1 MSKLENNSSSEIT
14 VINELGLHARPA
26 AKIAELAATAASN
39 VWLIKNG
46 EKVDATSVIDIL
58 SLCSTKGTRLTLQVE
73 RPEDHVIL
81 KQIVDL
87 FEQGFKE
94 PQ

>member
-1 MSKLENNSSSEIT
+1 MSKLENNFSREIT

-26 AKIAELAATAASN
+26 AKIAELAATAVSN

-58 SLCSTKGTRLTLQVE
+58 SLCSTKGTHLTLQVE

-94 PQ
+94 P

>member
-1 MSKLENNSSSEIT
+1 MNKLENDLTREIT
-14 VINELGLHARPA
+14 VTNELGIHARPA
-26 AKIAELAATAASN
+26 AKIAELAARAESN

-46 EKVDATSVIDIL
+46 EKVDASSIIDIL

-94 PQ
+94 P